1 MKKPIIQGLCALSVF
16 SLCSFYLCLPIHAQ
30 LFGEQ
35 SQRTGQLDNTGDSA
49 ENSAKDID
57 IQNADLL
64 EIEDDK
70 IILTGNVKVKS
81 SDSSGKD
88 ILVNTQKLIALK
100 DAAGEVYEVKTLT
113 RSDITSEDFKLSAD
127 LLKLK
132 KDALT
137 GRFNALFAD
146 GNVLINSTDSSQ
158 TLKSPKVRIDLDK
171 KKLYAYDGV
180 ITERIEKKVQATEGT
195 GVVGERKSVIKSEKQ
210 LIDLDREK
218 EKLSPVMTLLAVG
231 KPVANVNN
239 DEIIATGD
247 EIRIYTQNSEMKR
260 VEVNNSAKVLAKQD
274 GKNFD
279 LASDEIEL
287 QEHPGKSLVRAF
299 ARDPKKK
306 ASILK
311 TTDQTA
317 TADEIVIIQNKENK
331 DKSDEKGVKDK
342 NLLLLYGNAR
352 LIDKDGRKLNSA
364 FAKIDLDRKDLFAG
378 LVSRSSGSIDKVDK
392 EKFIKK

>member
-1 MKKPIIQGLCALSVF
+1 MKKPIVQGLCALPVF
-16 SLCSFYLCLPIHAQ
+16 FLLFFCSCYLCFPVRAQ
-30 LFGEQ
+30 LFDEQ
-35 SQRTGQLDNTGDSA
+35 STRDNTRDSA

-88 ILVNTQKLIALK
+88 MLVSTQKLIALK
-100 DAAGEVYEVKTLT
+100 DAAGEVYEVQTLT

-127 LLKLK
+127 LLTLK
-132 KDALT
+132 KDSLT
-137 GRFNALFAD
+137 GRFNVLFAD

-180 ITERIEKKVQATEGT
+180 ITERTEKKAEGAGATE
-195 GVVGERKSVIKSEKQ
+195 ERKSVIKSEKQ

-306 ASILK
+306 ASVLK

-331 DKSDEKGVKDK
+331 EKSNKSDEKSPKEK

-378 LVSRSSGSIDKVDK
+378 LVSRATGSIDKVDK
-392 EKFIKK
+392 EKLTKK